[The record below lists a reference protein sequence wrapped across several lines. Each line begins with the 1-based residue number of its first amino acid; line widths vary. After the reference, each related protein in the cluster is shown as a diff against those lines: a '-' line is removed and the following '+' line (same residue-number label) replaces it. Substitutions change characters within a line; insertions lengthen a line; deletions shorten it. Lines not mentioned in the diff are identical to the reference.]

1 MDRYAVLGNPINHSR
16 SPFIHTMFAEST
28 AQNMEYGRLFCPL
41 GEFVKT
47 VDDFR
52 ANGGKGL
59 NITVPFKEQAHAY
72 ATMLSDRA
80 RRAGA
85 VNTLKFNDDG
95 TVYGDN
101 TDGAG
106 FIFDIKRAGW
116 DFTGR
121 RILVLGAGGAS
132 RGILGGILDEKP
144 LSVLLV
150 NRTVEKAVVLQQEFG
165 GIEVCSFEDLNCR
178 SDRFEFIINATS
190 LSLNSKLPAIAD
202 GLYKDARVY
211 DLMYG
216 SSSNTVFTEHAVK
229 CGAEEA
235 MDGLGMLVG
244 QAAVSFE
251 IWRGVTPE
259 PQPVLDA
266 LRQQL

>member
-1 MDRYAVLGNPINHSR
+1 MKNLCLFFFYLNRKSCNVLPG
-16 SPFIHTMFAEST
+16 EC
-28 AQNMEYGRLFCPL
+28 YRLC
-41 GEFVKT
+41 
-47 VDDFR
+47 FR
-52 ANGGKGL
+52 ALKGRIQWIFL
-59 NITVPFKEQAHAY
+59 K
-72 ATMLSDRA
+72 S
-80 RRAGA
+80 RR
-85 VNTLKFNDDG
+85 
-95 TVYGDN
+95 
-101 TDGAG
+101 
-106 FIFDIKRAGW
+106 
-116 DFTGR
+116 
-121 RILVLGAGGAS
+121 
-132 RGILGGILDEKP
+132 
-144 LSVLLV
+144 
-150 NRTVEKAVVLQQEFG
+150 
-165 GIEVCSFEDLNCR
+165 
-178 SDRFEFIINATS
+178 DRFEFIINATS

-216 SSSNTVFTEHAVK
+216 SSSSTVFTEHAVK